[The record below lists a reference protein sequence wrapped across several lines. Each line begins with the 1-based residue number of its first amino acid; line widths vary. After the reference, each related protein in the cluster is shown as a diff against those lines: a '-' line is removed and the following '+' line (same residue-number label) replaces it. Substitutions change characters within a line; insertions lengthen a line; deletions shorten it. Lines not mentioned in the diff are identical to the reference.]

1 MSESNQNKSLRP
13 GQAIMCNLLEKEPGG
28 YRGVILSYDIDA
40 FVPSRDQLALG
51 SSVPT
56 TFVCMHNNRALVTF
70 AYVVGTTERVQ
81 FGLKNEDET
90 PFTIW
95 ADSYPSNVKLRR
107 AVDLIMPS
115 ITGPLAYSLTAKDC
129 DVPQLIA
136 DIEAAGL
143 TGCIKATSEEA
154 LSRSAVLLYKGRAVG
169 CIYGSKNLPEAHLF
183 DKALKRMF
191 NDIKNDDAQILVYEL
206 PEEIVL
212 SMASLFIG
220 CPVHEE
226 ESADKEAVEFINE
239 TLSELEE
246 DGETACFTLTSDEKT
261 SRGLGFLC
269 RGKRSGSFSILE
281 QIFDT
286 SFEQLFKLAENEE
299 AIQGNAYLL
308 PREMISDSVLLGYS
322 MSSYCSPGEAE

>member
-1 MSESNQNKSLRP
+1 MTESQTNKPLRP
-13 GQAIMCNLLEKEPGG
+13 GQAIMCKLLEKEPGG

-115 ITGPLAYSLTAKDC
+115 ITGTLAYSLNARDC

-154 LSRSAVLLYKGRAVG
+154 LSRSAVLL
-169 CIYGSKNLPEAHLF
+169 
-183 DKALKRMF
+183 
-191 NDIKNDDAQILVYEL
+191 
-206 PEEIVL
+206 
-212 SMASLFIG
+212 
-220 CPVHEE
+220 
-226 ESADKEAVEFINE
+226 
-239 TLSELEE
+239 
-246 DGETACFTLTSDEKT
+246 
-261 SRGLGFLC
+261 
-269 RGKRSGSFSILE
+269 
-281 QIFDT
+281 
-286 SFEQLFKLAENEE
+286 
-299 AIQGNAYLL
+299 
-308 PREMISDSVLLGYS
+308 
-322 MSSYCSPGEAE
+322 

>member
-1 MSESNQNKSLRP
+1 MTESQTNKPLRP
-13 GQAIMCNLLEKEPGG
+13 GQAIMCKLLEKEPGG

-115 ITGPLAYSLTAKDC
+115 ITGTLAYSLNARDC

-226 ESADKEAVEFINE
+226 ESADKEAVGFINE
-239 TLSELEE
+239 TLNELEE
-246 DGETACFTLTSDEKT
+246 DGETACFTLTSDEKS
-261 SRGLGFLC
+261 SRGLGFFMPGQAQRLFLYS
-269 RGKRSGSFSILE
+269 RADIRH
-281 QIFDT
+281 
-286 SFEQLFKLAENEE
+286 QLRTTL
-299 AIQGNAYLL
+299 
-308 PREMISDSVLLGYS
+308 
-322 MSSYCSPGEAE
+322 